1 MQLTQ
6 EIEEADVELHLVG
19 LDLADLGPG
28 VREGVG
34 AGDKISQPDLDTAV
48 NKNVLQQ
55 FTCLR
60 KLFIY
65 VKYQESKSRKRKK
78 TR

>member
-34 AGDKISQPDLDTAV
+34 AGDKVSQPDLDTAV
-48 NKNVLQQ
+48 NKDVLQQ

-65 VKYQESKSRKRKK
+65 VKYQESTSRKRKR